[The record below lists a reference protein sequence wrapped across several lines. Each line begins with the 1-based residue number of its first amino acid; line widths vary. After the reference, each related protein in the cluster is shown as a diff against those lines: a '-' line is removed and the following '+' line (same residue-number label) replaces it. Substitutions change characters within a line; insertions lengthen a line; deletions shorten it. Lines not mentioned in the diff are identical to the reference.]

1 MTTKCKLP
9 ANLHIVEARRPTP
22 PELVPISLGPSK
34 WLFDPSDW
42 SRDEFL
48 ADVEQAMREWHGE
61 AMELDRYLLALL
73 GSQAEIYVRCWRDIQ
88 VAGLTTTYNAGQT
101 PGKNPSVAIADRA
114 LKQVVN
120 LLNELGVMQNNRRPI
135 KPKGQYA
142 ELLAGP

>member
-1 MTTKCKLP
+1 MTTKSKLP
-9 ANLHIVEARRPTP
+9 ANLHIVAERASTL

-34 WLFDPSDW
+34 WLSDPGAW
-42 SRDEFL
+42 SQDEFL
-48 ADVEQAMREWHGE
+48 AEVEQAMRESHGE
-61 AMELDRYLLALL
+61 TMELDRYLLALL

-114 LKQVVN
+114 LRQVVN
-120 LLNELGVMQNNRRPI
+120 LLDELGVTPNNRRPS

-142 ELLAGP
+142 ALLAGP